1 MRRFDRVGFSVLA
14 APRRSYRGLL
24 ACSVAVGATLVASQ
38 AMALNV
44 ANQTDW
50 NTAVAAVAAAGSG
63 STVSINVTS
72 GFTLSSSLA
81 QLQTS
86 NANVTVNITGNSQTI
101 NGASAYQG
109 IQVNGANA
117 PTVNISNLTITAT
130 QATGGTGAN
139 GQNGYYSGGLSYGSG
154 GGGGGGL
161 GAGGGLFVGS
171 GANVTLASVTFTGN
185 NATGGAGGAGGSA
198 QNTASSGTGGNGG
211 AGGALNGGATVGGG
225 GAGGSGGNTGTQGTA
240 GTAGGTV
247 GAGGGGGGGSGTTNS
262 TSYTGNNVGGS
273 GATAGHGGSGGDGV
287 TNNQGTQ
294 GPGADGGSGGSGG
307 SGQGG
312 AIYVGF
318 DAILTI
324 VDTPISGATVT
335 GGGGGTNG
343 VGQGPSSVNGA
354 PGSAG
359 STAGQGIYV
368 NGGNANIGVS
378 TGTVTYANIISGSSD
393 GGPALNKTGAGA
405 LALTGA
411 NNYLGGTMLTGGTLV
426 VGNSAALGNSSSYL
440 LMAAGTTLSFAG
452 GNFTVPNPITVSGD
466 PNFTPALGTT
476 QTLSGVISNGT
487 APGEV
492 NMQGPGA
499 LVLTAANTYSGGTV
513 VSGGVLQMSG
523 VGKLGAT
530 TGTLA
535 VSGGALDLGGAAQT
549 TGALTLTGGTIQN
562 GTLTSSAFNA
572 QSGTISAVLAGGGK
586 LTQNG
591 IGTTFLSGLNTYTGG
606 TTVLSGVLQ
615 LSGSGTL
622 GAAAG
627 ALTVSGGTLNLGGTT
642 QTVGTLTLNGGTV
655 QNGALSSTAITSSG
669 GTLNGVSG
677 STSVTITGGTTIL
690 TGTNT
695 YTGGTTVNGGI
706 LNVTGSLADPTI
718 NSGGELMGTG
728 SVGASQINSG
738 GILMP
743 GDGTA
748 ASSLTFTGPLT
759 LASGAIYRVNLNPTT
774 SSFAAVTGAATLGG
788 ASVNAV
794 FANGSYVVKKYTILT
809 ATTGV
814 AGTFAPTVAS
824 TNLPSGFVSTLS
836 YDANDVYL
844 NLGLNFGIP
853 GGLNRNQQ
861 AVGGALTRSFNTAGG
876 IPMLYGGLTASQLS
890 QASGELATGAQQTT
904 FDAMGQFMGLMQT
917 NGAQGE
923 ASSNPTKRL
932 NVWAAGIGRSRTTD
946 GNATTGSNNT
956 TDSVYGGAAGADY
969 AISPDTVA
977 GVALAEGETR
987 FSVATAGSGSS
998 TLFQAGAYVRHTI
1011 GAAYISG
1018 ALAYGWQDITTNRT
1032 VTISGADQLRAEYD
1046 ATAYSGRVEAGYRL
1060 LSRWTGVTPYAAL
1073 QYTVFDQPGYSER
1086 AVAGSTNFALAYA
1099 GKDLTDTRSELGLR
1113 TDNAFARA
1121 DGAVTLGTSLAW
1133 VHDEDPNHAATAS
1146 FQALP
1151 ASSFSV
1157 YGAAQSPDAALT
1169 TVSIGRKW
1177 ASGWS
1182 VSAGFEGEF
1191 SSLADSYAGRGVIR
1205 YAW

>member
-161 GAGGGLFVGS
+161 GAGGGLLVGG
-171 GANVTLASVTFTGN
+171 GANVSLASVTFTN
-185 NATGGAGGAGGSA
+185 TSATGGVGGNGGSA

-211 AGGALNGGATVGGG
+211 AGGVLNGGAAVGGG
-225 GAGGSGGNTGTQGTA
+225 GAGGSGGNTGTAGTVGTA
-240 GTAGGTV
+240 GVNV
-247 GAGGGGGGGSGTTNS
+247 GDGGGGGGGSGTTSS
-262 TSYTGNNVGGS
+262 TSYTANNGGGAGNASGGN
-273 GATAGHGGSGGDGV
+273 GATGGDGV
-287 TNNQGTQ
+287 TNNQGSQ
-294 GPGADGGSGGSGG
+294 GPGADGGSGGNGG
-307 SGQGG
+307 AGQGG
-312 AIYVGF
+312 AVYVAFGGT
-318 DAILTI
+318 LTI
-324 VDTPISGATVT
+324 LNSGISGAATT
-335 GGGGGTNG
+335 GGAGGTNG
-343 VGQGPSSVNGA
+343 AGQGPSSVNGQ
-354 PGSAG
+354 AG
-359 STAGQGIYV
+359 ATGGAQGAGIFLSGV
-368 NGGNANIGVS
+368 MANVGVS
-378 TGTVTYANIISGSSD
+378 TGTVTYANTI
-393 GGPALNKTGAGA
+393 GGTGLAGVALNKTGAGNLVLSA
-405 LALTGA
+405 TNTFSGA
-411 NNYLGGTMLTGGTLV
+411 IHVTGGTLTV
-426 VGNSAALGNSSSYL
+426 ASAANLGNANNGVALSG
-440 LMAAGTTLSFAG
+440 GTTLA
-452 GNFTVPNPITVSGD
+452 FTATTNLASTHNITVAGVS
-466 PNFTPALGTT
+466 NFAPAASTT
-476 QTLSGVISNGT
+476 LTLNGVVSDGLT
-487 APGEV
+487 AGVV
-492 NMQGPGA
+492 NMQGPGS
-499 LVLTAANTYSGGTV
+499 LTLAGANTYSGGTT
-513 VSGGVLQMSG
+513 VS
-523 VGKLGAT
+523 
-530 TGTLA
+530 
-535 VSGGALDLGGAAQT
+535 
-549 TGALTLTGGTIQN
+549 
-562 GTLTSSAFNA
+562 
-572 QSGTISAVLAGGGK
+572 
-586 LTQNG
+586 
-591 IGTTFLSGLNTYTGG
+591 
-606 TTVLSGVLQ
+606 SGVLQ

-627 ALTVSGGTLNLGGTT
+627 TLTVTGGTLNLGGTT
-642 QTVGTLTLNGGTV
+642 QTVGTVILNGGTV
-655 QNGALSSTAITSSG
+655 QNGRLTGGAITSSG
-669 GTLNGVSG
+669 GTLSNLSG
-677 STSVTITGGTTIL
+677 TSSLTLASGTTTL
-690 TGTNT
+690 TGANT